1 MSSNRPASHDSAI
14 RRPKRTR
21 PQMDRVKTFGGA
33 FLLVAGAVW
42 FTYQFV
48 EPAPP
53 SSLTIATGS
62 KEGAYYQHALAMK
75 SAFAD
80 EGIELNIIET
90 EGSVANILELKK
102 GADVAFLQ
110 SGIGNPSRDNGIE
123 GLASV
128 YFEPLWLFSNTPE
141 RLKQIDELQGL
152 RVAVGGVGSGTR
164 KVATQLL
171 AENKLTDQEV
181 ELVSLTGGN
190 AADAL
195 INKDIDVAMSISSSD
210 ATLVQKLIQREDVH
224 LMSFS
229 RAEAYARRYPHFSN
243 LTLPEGVI
251 DFSRNIPK
259 EDIRLLA
266 SAATLVASDDL
277 HPALSDLLLQ
287 IADRIFQKNTLFS
300 NATRFPSSD
309 FLDFPPSPEATRYFK
324 RGVPFLQRYLPFWAA
339 NLIDRMKLLA
349 LPLVALFL
357 PLSKILP
364 PAYRWTVRKKV
375 YKWYDEVQLIDQAAH
390 EAPDV
395 ENLNLCLDKL
405 RHIEE
410 LARDVEVPLGF
421 AHELYGLRHHIDMLT
436 LQIKR
441 RLPADPVTPIE

>member
-1 MSSNRPASHDSAI
+1 MALAI
-14 RRPKRTR
+14 
-21 PQMDRVKTFGGA
+21 
-33 FLLVAGAVW
+33 W

-62 KEGAYYQHALAMK
+62 KEGAYYQYALQLK
-75 SAFAD
+75 QAFAE

-90 EGSVANILELKK
+90 AGSVQNLQELRN

-110 SGIGNPSRDNGIE
+110 SGIGNVVQNKGIE

-128 YFEPLWLFSNTPE
+128 YFEPLWLFSNTE
-141 RLKQIDELQGL
+141 KRLTRIDELKNL
-152 RVAVGGVGSGTR
+152 RVAAGSEGSGTR
-164 KVATQLL
+164 KVALELL
-171 AENKLTDQEV
+171 EQNKLNETDV
-181 ELVSLTGGN
+181 TLVALSGKD
-190 AADAL
+190 AANAL
-195 INKDIDVAMSISSSD
+195 INKEIDVAMSISSSE
-210 ATLVQKLIQREDVH
+210 ASIVKMLIQRSDVH

-229 RAEAYARRYPHFSN
+229 RSEAYARRFPHFTN
-243 LTLPEGVI
+243 LTLPEGIVS
-251 DFSRNIPK
+251 FSDNIPS
-259 EDIRLLA
+259 EDIGLLA
-266 SAATLVASDDL
+266 NAATLVANEDL

-287 IADRIFQKNTLFS
+287 ISDVIFHKNTMFS
-300 NATRFPSSD
+300 AAARFPSKD
-309 FLDFPPSPEATRYFK
+309 FLDFPPSSEATRYFK

-349 LPLVALFL
+349 LPLIALFL
-357 PLSKILP
+357 PLSRILP

-390 EAPDV
+390 DAPDV
-395 ENLNLCLDKL
+395 ENLTACLERL
-405 RHIEE
+405 RNIEE

-436 LQIKR
+436 LQIER
-441 RLPADPVTPIE
+441 RLPVKPIA